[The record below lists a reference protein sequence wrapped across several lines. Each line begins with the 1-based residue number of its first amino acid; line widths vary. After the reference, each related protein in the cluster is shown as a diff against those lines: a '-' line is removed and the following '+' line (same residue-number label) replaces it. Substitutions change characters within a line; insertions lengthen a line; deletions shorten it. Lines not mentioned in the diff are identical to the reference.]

1 MRQYQAV
8 LPQFHHRGGRPAQES
23 CAEAPILEKSDGEIR
38 CAWPEDY
45 GPEVLRRTLWA
56 SVTKGTDIDA
66 NPPDVDRT
74 AHAAILP

>member
-1 MRQYQAV
+1 M
-8 LPQFHHRGGRPAQES
+8 PANGLSGVFCQVHLDGDVWS
-23 CAEAPILEKSDGEIR
+23 CAEAPILEKSDSEIR

-56 SVTKGTDIDA
+56 SVTKVANIEA

-74 AHAAILP
+74 AHADIVP